1 VLFAHC
7 PAKSIKLPVH
17 VISRFVN
24 VRRGVTGRS
33 TGLNILLVMIR
44 VGMSTSCVF
53 PLPLE
58 EAFRLARFA
67 GFDGVEIMVTN
78 DKATQD
84 VATLESLSRSY
95 GIPILS
101 IHAPVLLATQLVWG
115 TDPRRKLERSAQLA
129 RAVGAR
135 TVVVHP
141 PFRWQAVYS
150 RRFESVVAELAERFE
165 LEVAV
170 ENMFSWTFRGTDVRA
185 YSPSPYPTELAVDSM
200 TLDFSHA
207 ALAGRDGLEFAL
219 AMGKRLRHVHLCDGL
234 GGTLFDEHLI
244 PGHGSQPV
252 AEVLKLLATSGWD
265 GSIVA
270 EVSTHRA
277 RTMDARLAILG
288 ETLAFARAAL
298 SNHPSS
304 AATGSVP
311 LKKPRRSLSR

>member
-1 VLFAHC
+1 MI
-7 PAKSIKLPVH
+7 SI
-17 VISRFVN
+17 
-24 VRRGVTGRS
+24 
-33 TGLNILLVMIR
+33 
-44 VGMSTSCVF
+44 GMSTSCVF

-58 EAFRLARFA
+58 EAFRLARLA

-84 VATLESLSRSY
+84 AATLRALSRSY

-115 TDPRRKLERSAQLA
+115 VSPAAKLERSAALA
-129 RAVGAR
+129 QAVGAT

-141 PFRWQAVYS
+141 PFRFQAAYA
-150 RRFESVVAELAERFE
+150 RRFERTANEIGERFG
-165 LEVAV
+165 LDVAV
-170 ENMFSWTFRGTDVRA
+170 ENMFTWTIGGRDVRA
-185 YSPSPYPTELAVDSM
+185 YAPSPYPTDLDVRAM

-219 AMGKRLRHVHLCDGL
+219 AMGSHLRHVHLCDGL

-252 AEVLKLLATSGWD
+252 AEVLGYLASTKWN

-270 EVSTHRA
+270 EVHTHKA
-277 RTMDARLAILG
+277 RTTEERLAILG
-288 ETLAFARAAL
+288 ETLDFARSAVGRRGAKQSPVPARVRGRGAPAA
-298 SNHPSS
+298 PP
-304 AATGSVP
+304 AA
-311 LKKPRRSLSR
+311 R

>member
-1 VLFAHC
+1 M
-7 PAKSIKLPVH
+7 
-17 VISRFVN
+17 IS
-24 VRRGVTGRS
+24 
-33 TGLNILLVMIR
+33 

-58 EAFRLARFA
+58 EAFRLARLS

-84 VATLESLSRSY
+84 AATLRSLSHSY

-115 TDPRRKLERSAQLA
+115 TDPKRKLTKSAELA

-141 PFRWQAVYS
+141 PFRWQSGYA
-150 RRFESVVAELAERFE
+150 RHFERVVGELAGEYE
-165 LEVAV
+165 VEVAV
-170 ENMFSWTFRGTDVRA
+170 ENMFSWTVRRTQLRA
-185 YSPSPYPTELAVDSM
+185 YSPSPYPTDLAVDSM

-207 ALAGRDGLEFAL
+207 ALAGRDGLEFAH
-219 AMGKRLRHVHLCDGL
+219 AMGPRLRHVHLCDGL

-252 AEVLKLLATSGWD
+252 AEVLKLLSTTGWS

-277 RTMDARLAILG
+277 RTTDDRLAILG

-298 SNHPSS
+298 ANHPSS
-304 AATGSVP
+304 SATEIRP
-311 LKKPRRSLSR
+311 ARKKRKSLSR

>member
-1 VLFAHC
+1 
-7 PAKSIKLPVH
+7 
-17 VISRFVN
+17 
-24 VRRGVTGRS
+24 
-33 TGLNILLVMIR
+33 MIR

-58 EAFRLARFA
+58 EAFRLARLS

-84 VATLESLSRSY
+84 AEKLRSLSHSY

-115 TDPRRKLERSAQLA
+115 TDPKRKLEKSAELA
-129 RAVGAR
+129 RAVGAA

-141 PFRWQAVYS
+141 PFRWQAAYS
-150 RRFESVVAELAERFE
+150 RDFERVVGELAARYEV
-165 LEVAV
+165 EVAV
-170 ENMFSWTFRGTDVRA
+170 ENMFSWTVRGTQVRA
-185 YSPSPYPTELAVDSM
+185 YSPSPYPTDLAVDSM

-207 ALAGRDGLEFAL
+207 ALAGRDGLEFAH
-219 AMGKRLRHVHLCDGL
+219 AMGSRLRHVHLCDGL

-244 PGHGSQPV
+244 PGRGAQPV
-252 AEVLKLLATSGWD
+252 AEVLKLLSTTGWD

-277 RTMDARLAILG
+277 RNTDDRLAILG

-298 SNHPSS
+298 ANHPSS
-304 AATGSVP
+304 AATDVKPS
-311 LKKPRRSLSR
+311 KKQRKSLSR